1 MTRALQAASDGSTIL
16 LADEAS
22 QRHGAAASIDKYSDT
37 RLWCGAFPR
46 EQRTSR
52 HRHIGGANA
61 NRGNT
66 LPHEIE
72 EPVLNSGRAK
82 FILNNEH
89 SGAAVRGVGA
99 ILP

>member
-1 MTRALQAASDGSTIL
+1 MKQANDMVQRRQLINTRTRAC
-16 LADEAS
+16 
-22 QRHGAAASIDKYSDT
+22 GA
-37 RLWCGAFPR
+37 GAFPR

-72 EPVLNSGRAK
+72 EPVLNSARAK